1 MNVPNELYILGCV
14 FLVVLLA
21 LWRGDRVETGFHI
34 YRLQF
39 FLRYRRNRRK

>member
-1 MNVPNELYILGCV
+1 MNVANELYILGFV
-14 FLVVLLA
+14 LVVLFA